1 VSVRRPYWIWYR
13 AYRSIDHYTIAVPA
27 QHGYMYEVSGKLGHV
42 WFRAEGSGLTIVRPN
57 EEMNCIEHLETPSS
71 TFHVWN

>member
-1 VSVRRPYWIWYR
+1 
-13 AYRSIDHYTIAVPA
+13 
-27 QHGYMYEVSGKLGHV
+27 MYEVSGKLGHV

-57 EEMNCIEHLETPSS
+57 EEMNYIEHLETPSS

>member
-1 VSVRRPYWIWYR
+1 MSVRGSYWSWYR

-27 QHGYMYEVSGKLGHV
+27 RHGFTYEVSSILGHI
-42 WFRAEGSGLTIVRPN
+42 WFRAEGSGPTIVHPN
-57 EEMNCIEHLETPSS
+57 EEMNYIEHLETPSS